1 MTRRGRKA
9 TLVFWRI
16 PLPPALCYGSPVS
29 LEQQTELDD
38 DAPMDEGDA
47 PQTFMPYI
55 QDPDE
60 SDEDY
65 RLALIDQIAELDKTK
80 RDIKAQI
87 HSNAIRAKE
96 ERVSVDQ
103 VWLRRA
109 KDKIDHLTREREEI
123 RKVLHTVNE
132 RIKETRRAA
141 NRPATES
148 RPTIDAAFRH
158 VAREKLPPNL
168 YDALLEEAHARLA
181 AHKPPPAPPPI
192 PDVSV

>member
-1 MTRRGRKA
+1 MVPGVTTQREPE
-9 TLVFWRI
+9 T
-16 PLPPALCYGSPVS
+16 
-29 LEQQTELDD
+29 DD
-38 DAPMDEGDA
+38 DGPVDYGEA

-65 RLALIDQIAELDKTK
+65 RLALIEQIAELDKTK

-96 ERVSVDQ
+96 ERISVDQ

-109 KDKIDHLTREREEI
+109 KDKMDHLTREREEI

-132 RIKETRRAA
+132 RIKEARRTA
-141 NRPATES
+141 NRSASER
-148 RPTIDAAFRH
+148 RPTIDTAFRH
-158 VAREKLPPNL
+158 VAREKLPSDL
-168 YDALLEEAHARLA
+168 YDSLLEEAHARLA
-181 AHKPPPAPPPI
+181 AHKPPPPPPAL